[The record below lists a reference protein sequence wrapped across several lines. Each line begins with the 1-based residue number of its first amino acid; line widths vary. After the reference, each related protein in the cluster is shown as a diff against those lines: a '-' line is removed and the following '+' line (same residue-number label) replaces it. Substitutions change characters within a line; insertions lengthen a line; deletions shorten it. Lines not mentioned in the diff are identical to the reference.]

1 MKPNLTNEVRAKL
14 LADAYRRGYDY
25 LPKWN
30 ACAPTTFA
38 AVMDTLGYAGDQL
51 VRDIWKASIGLTG
64 GTGNMAIGTCG
75 AVAGA
80 AMAVSLSFDYSQEQ
94 IEQDNNRMLLVNKA
108 VAEMGKQVKAAFGH
122 IVCQEIQ
129 FYKWGKAYHFS
140 NPGVLREFSEMAMNK
155 SDIPGCQEVTGT
167 LARLAVEK
175 ILEYNPQF
183 VRL

>member
-1 MKPNLTNEVRAKL
+1 MNPHLTDEVRTEL

-25 LPKWN
+25 LSKWN

-51 VRDIWKASIGLTG
+51 ARDIWKASIGLTG

-80 AMAVSLSFDYSQEQ
+80 AMAVSLSFDYSREH
-94 IEQDNNRMLLVNKA
+94 IEQDNSKMLLVNKA

-129 FYKWGKAYHFS
+129 FNNWGKAYHFS
-140 NPGVLREFSEMAMNK
+140 NPSVLREFGEMAMNK
-155 SDIPGCQEVTGT
+155 SGTPGCREVTGT
-167 LARLAVEK
+167 LARLAVET

>member
-1 MKPNLTNEVRAKL
+1 MKQYLTDEVRTRL

-25 LPKWN
+25 LPRWN

-51 VRDIWKASIGLTG
+51 VRDIWKASVGLTG
-64 GTGNMAIGTCG
+64 GTGNMAVGTCG

-80 AMAVSLSFDYSQEQ
+80 AMAVSLSFDYGREQ
-94 IEQDNNRMLLVNKA
+94 IEQDNNKMLLVNKA
-108 VAEMGKQVKAAFGH
+108 VAEMGKQVKTLFGY

-129 FYKWGKAYHFS
+129 FHNWGKAYHFS
-140 NPGVLREFSEMAMNK
+140 NPGVLREFSEMAMNR
-155 SDIPGCQEVTGT
+155 SGMAGCQEVTGT

-175 ILEYNPQF
+175 ILEYNPRF